1 MSGAGDRR
9 DVMASPTTLIQ
20 PFDTVDGDPER
31 YVEYL
36 RDCWRAAARA
46 LRQPAQRWPAGDSHI
61 VSREIQALA
70 QEYAFDLALEY
81 GVYDAHGKLTGY
93 AR

>member
-1 MSGAGDRR
+1 
-9 DVMASPTTLIQ
+9 MATLIQ
-20 PFDTVDGDPER
+20 PFDTVDGDPAR
-31 YVEYL
+31 YVDYL

-46 LRQPAQRWPAGDSHI
+46 LRQPAQRWPTGDSHT

-70 QEYAFDLALEY
+70 HAYAFDMALEY

-93 AR
+93 ART